1 MVQTMAKLANFLG
14 GLLFESYLDLRSIT
28 MKEVLALIE
37 KKKQEFAQLPF
48 FMFLQDKSIEP
59 RQRLAFAPYFAPF
72 VMGFGELNRH
82 SFRNEQSSDSIQA
95 IVNQHTY
102 EDDYHWLWFLDDL
115 KSLGFDQFLNF
126 SDALRLLWSE
136 ETRIPRQAV
145 YELHRYTFQ
154 ASPIEKFVVIE
165 AIEATAD
172 IFLSATT
179 QVAQE
184 LATITGEKYSYFGS
198 YHAIVD
204 SGHTMHSSE
213 TEECMEDIEIS
224 PETRRK
230 VLVLVRRVFGIF
242 TELMNGLYV
251 YARTNQVEYPLTPV
265 RRLDRGKKLEM
276 LSGKSAPAFSLK
288 GNYEQQSTSQSK
300 RLGDYLLEAGLL
312 TNKQLEIALDEQQR
326 TALRLGEIIH
336 DQGWLDQQTIEYLME
351 KVIAPERE
359 AMLLVAA

>member
-1 MVQTMAKLANFLG
+1 MVWIVIASQ
-14 GLLFESYLDLRSIT
+14 LFGSLVLKDIQDLESK

-48 FMFLQDKSIEP
+48 FMFLQDKSIDP

-72 VMGFGELNRH
+72 VMGFGELNKY
-82 SFRNEQSSDSIQA
+82 SFRNEQSNDSIQA

-115 KSLGFDQFLNF
+115 KSLGFDQFLNL

-154 ASPIEKFVVIE
+154 SAPIQKFVVIE

-184 LATITGEKYSYFGS
+184 LETITGEKYSYFGS
-198 YHAIVD
+198 YHSMVD

-213 TEECMEDIEIS
+213 TEECMEDIQLK
-224 PETRRK
+224 PENRK
-230 VLVLVRRVFGIF
+230 KALILVRKVFGIF

-251 YARTNQVEYPLTPV
+251 YARTNQIEQPLKPV
-265 RRLDRGKKLEM
+265 KLLNQEKRLEL
-276 LSGKSAPAFSLK
+276 LSGQSSPVFPLK
-288 GNYEQQSTSQSK
+288 RDPELQSVPQTK
-300 RLGDYLLEAGLL
+300 RLGDYLIEAGLL

-326 TALRLGEIIH
+326 TDLRLGAIIH
-336 DQGWLDQQTIEYLME
+336 CRGWLDQQTVEYLME
-351 KVIAPERE
+351 KVILPERE
-359 AMLLVAA
+359 SKLLVAA

>member
-1 MVQTMAKLANFLG
+1 
-14 GLLFESYLDLRSIT
+14 

-37 KKKQEFAQLPF
+37 KKKQEFVQLPF
-48 FMFLQDKSIEP
+48 FMFLQDKSIDP
-59 RQRLAFAPYFAPF
+59 RQRLAFAPCFAPF
-72 VMGFGELNRH
+72 VMGFGELNKY
-82 SFRNEQSSDSIQA
+82 SFRNEQSIDSIQS
-95 IVNQHTY
+95 IVNHHTY

-115 KSLGFDQFLNF
+115 KSLGFDQFLHF

-154 ASPIEKFVVIE
+154 ASPIQKFVVIE

-184 LATITGEKYSYFGS
+184 LAAMTGEEYAYFGS
-198 YHAIVD
+198 YHSIVD

-213 TEECMEDIEIS
+213 VEECMEAIQLN
-224 PETRRK
+224 PENRK
-230 VLVLVRRVFGIF
+230 KALSLVRKVFGIF

-251 YARTNQVEYPLTPV
+251 YARTNRIESSLRPVTLLNPDKNRQLLPEQSSPVFPLK
-265 RRLDRGKKLEM
+265 REHKL
-276 LSGKSAPAFSLK
+276 
-288 GNYEQQSTSQSK
+288 QSTSPKK
-300 RLGDYLLEAGLL
+300 RIGDYLIEAGLL
-312 TNKQLEIALDEQQR
+312 THQQIEIALDEQQR

-336 DQGWLDQQTIEYLME
+336 GRGWVDQQTIEYLME
-351 KVIAPERE
+351 KVIMPERE
-359 AMLLVAA
+359 SALLVAA